1 MNISDR
7 RSSVSFS
14 VVFSTLSPFVLV
26 HKEFVE
32 WEVRR
37 MTGMRQFPSIVIL

>member
-14 VVFSTLSPFVLV
+14 VVFSTLSPLVLV
-26 HKEFVE
+26 QKESVE
-32 WEVRR
+32 WEVRK
-37 MTGMRQFPSIVIL
+37 MTGTRQFSSIVIL